1 MFFKT
6 QRRISVDISFNTSC
20 TGPVHPA
27 GEVVVSSHALVLCCV
42 LMNPTVSWFQSSC
55 TCGENDFQ
63 LIKMIWRYVLRL
75 TAYTS
80 PHTCR
85 EKELHVI
92 SLPVGKRSWSP
103 PTLLPSFYKL
113 PLTGDWVTV
122 AVNAKPSVKTSGLL
136 RQSVCVHVCARTYQ
150 PVCVCVRQSVTV
162 RDSMFEQE
170 PRPPYPFQSLTQQWT
185 YGCAGLLINSPV
197 ELLDLKDATL
207 VLLSEGLPGA
217 EGAVLCQPAIRSNS

>member
-150 PVCVCVRQSVTV
+150 PVCVCVCKTKCNSTWLHVWTRTPSSLSFPISHTAVDLRLRRFTHQLTRGAARFEGCYISSAIWRSTRSWGGRAVTTC
-162 RDSMFEQE
+162 
-170 PRPPYPFQSLTQQWT
+170 Y
-185 YGCAGLLINSPV
+185 
-197 ELLDLKDATL
+197 K
-207 VLLSEGLPGA
+207 
-217 EGAVLCQPAIRSNS
+217 